1 MPYKDPDKQ
10 KEYQHDWYVERK
22 PQYKKSLIARR
33 KRNRQFVLDQLRPCE
48 RCGAFNPAF
57 MDWHHRDPKEK
68 TGLISRLVRHASIET
83 LQKEI
88 DKCDCLCANCHRIE
102 HYDDRSIFDNNGD
115 D

>member
-10 KEYQHDWYVERK
+10 KEAQQEHYAKNKDNYIEAQRK
-22 PQYKKSLIARR
+22 RR
-33 KRNRQFVLDQLRPCE
+33 KRNRLFVLEQLRPCE

-68 TGLISRLVRHASIET
+68 SALISRLVRHASIKK
-83 LQKEI
+83 LQEEI